1 MVRLG
6 DVTCANLELLID
18 NKKRLRTVLLGPLVC
33 RAKGHTYGK
42 LAPQAINSAAAA
54 DGEADFATRKKRHP
68 SDFALWKQAKP
79 GEPAWESPECARD
92 HESAPL
98 GKGRPGVVY
107 YYLPLQCTMQFV
119 LLDYGGGALHA
130 CLRLVVSN
138 ICM

>member
-1 MVRLG
+1 MSCSATMTRKLVI
-6 DVTCANLELLID
+6 VM
-18 NKKRLRTVLLGPLVC
+18 LRHVVC

-92 HESAPL
+92 NESASL
-98 GKGRPGVVY
+98 GKGRPGVVLSGTY
-107 YYLPLQCTMQFV
+107 I
-119 LLDYGGGALHA
+119 
-130 CLRLVVSN
+130 LRPIL
-138 ICM
+138 CRLECA